1 MTTSTETTSS
11 RGPAEY
17 ERVLTASDPT
27 LAVFEEERPTALKRL
42 QHFLH
47 NYPTAVP
54 FIILLLTVL
63 VFSALVGGRF
73 FAPFN
78 LSLVLQQVT
87 IVGVLGIAQTLIIL
101 TAGIDLSVGAI
112 MVLCSIMMGRAA
124 VVWGVPVELAFPLG
138 ILTGTVCGLING
150 LLVTRMK
157 LPPFIVTLGTWSVFG
172 ALVLF
177 VSRSET
183 IRQQDIVAVASFL
196 QFTGTRIQIAT
207 PWGNAPLTYGSIL
220 MILLAVLVWYML
232 NRTAFG
238 RHIYATGDDPEAARL
253 AGINTD
259 HTLLGVYALAGLI
272 CALAGWVLI
281 GRIGAASPLAGVTA
295 NLDSITAVV
304 IGGTSLFGGR
314 GSIVGTLIGALI
326 VGVFRNGLALA
337 GLDNL
342 WQEFA
347 VGWLIIVAV
356 ALDQWIRRVSV

>member
-1 MTTSTETTSS
+1 MTTTTEAGGE
-11 RGPAEY
+11 RGPQEFERTLAGAEAG
-17 ERVLTASDPT
+17 V
-27 LAVFEEERPTALKRL
+27 AVFEEDERTPLKRL

-47 NYPTAVP
+47 DYPTTVP
-54 FIILLLTVL
+54 FIVLILGVL
-63 VFSALVGGRF
+63 IFSALVGGRF

-87 IVGVLGIAQTLIIL
+87 IIGVVGIAQTLIIL

-112 MVLCSIMMGRAA
+112 MVFSSIIMARSA
-124 VVWGVPVELAFPLG
+124 VVWGLPVELAFPLG
-138 ILTGTVCGLING
+138 LLTGLVCGLING
-150 LLVTRMK
+150 SIVTQLK
-157 LPPFIVTLGTWSVFG
+157 LPPFIVTLGTWSIFG
-172 ALVLF
+172 ALVLW

-183 IRQQDIVAVASFL
+183 IRQPDIAAVAPLL

-207 PWGNAPLTYGSIL
+207 PWGNAPITYGSIL
-220 MILLAVLVWYML
+220 MILLAVLIWYVL

-238 RHIYATGDDPEAARL
+238 RHVYATGDDPDSARL
-253 AGINTD
+253 AGINTNR
-259 HTLLGVYALAGLI
+259 TLLAVYGIAGLI
-272 CALAGWVLI
+272 CAMGGWVLI
-281 GRIGAASPLAGVTA
+281 GRIGAASPLAGVTT

-326 VGVFRNGLALA
+326 VGVFRNGLALY

-347 VGWLIIVAV
+347 VGVLIIVAV
-356 ALDQWIRRVSV
+356 TLDQWIRRVSQ